1 MSIKVSTDALMS
13 ITIVREVV
21 YTVEC
26 NAIEYNREDVA
37 VNAKIQQYSVSQL
50 GLVGM

>member
-1 MSIKVSTDALMS
+1 MS

-26 NAIEYNREDVA
+26 NAIEYNRDVA
-37 VNAKIQQYSVSQL
+37 VNAEIQQYSVSQL